1 MSEILLQGGLV
12 VDPATQREGKG
23 DVLIRDGKI
32 VEGKAT
38 KDAVLVK
45 VDGLVV
51 TPGLIDPHVHLREPG
66 QSAKETIATGTAAAV
81 AGGFTSV
88 IAMPNTSPVADGSNT
103 IAWMKQRARETEW
116 RMFSQRGQ
124 FRSDKKGSS
133 WLRLGRYA
141 KPGLSRLR
149 MTGTASK
156 VRS

>member
-1 MSEILLQGGLV
+1 MSEMLLQGGLV
-12 VDPATQREGKG
+12 VDPATQREGKR

-38 KDAVLVK
+38 KDAVVVK

-88 IAMPNTSPVADGSNT
+88 IDE
-103 IAWMKQRARETEW
+103 R
-116 RMFSQRGQ
+116 
-124 FRSDKKGSS
+124 
-133 WLRLGRYA
+133 WLRTFDAKELGRLIGGEDVDFG
-141 KPGLSRLR
+141 KETLNQSMR
-149 MTGTASK
+149 TFS
-156 VRS
+156 